1 MGYKWGLGWAE
12 WMAVENG
19 KSKNCNPNRN
29 MPISNTLYNSNI
41 LLVTPTTKFDT
52 ILASG

>member
-1 MGYKWGLGWAE
+1 
-12 WMAVENG
+12 MAVENG